1 MQIPGHSRRI
11 CGDGDRGDFM
21 AVRLRG
27 SLLLLAAVAG
37 GCQTEPTVAHFVT
50 SNVAPAQAVVS
61 NPAPATI
68 IPVAHEETSPA
79 PAQTPENSEKS
90 DPFSSAPELSL
101 EGLLAAVEE
110 RNPSLAAMIAAWQA
124 AAQRYPQAVALDDP
138 MFQFMLAPAS
148 LGSSQVE
155 PAYAIQASQ
164 KLPWYGKRDARG
176 QVAAAEASAAY
187 FDAEDGRLRLR
198 EVTRQAFFEYYLAQR
213 NLELNRD
220 DLRLMLE
227 FRQSAATKYQAN
239 QVTQQDVLQA
249 DVELADLERRRLE
262 LDRSQKVV
270 SARINTLLRRRPDA
284 PLPPAPRQL
293 PALADPPPV
302 EQLEQSALSSRPDLA
317 ALHAKIEAEQAAV
330 TLACKQAYP
339 DVEVFGRYDTFWQPS
354 SMADLRGQIGVSV
367 NLPVYHGKLNAAMNE
382 AIFRL
387 NQRKAEYEQRVL
399 DIQFEIRSAY
409 ERLAESQKTLRLYA
423 DRILPAAEQ
432 NVAVAR
438 TNYDVGRTTFS
449 GLAEAERQLIQLRQ
463 KHQESLAEGHRRLA
477 ELERATGGPTPTAPP
492 AR

>member
-1 MQIPGHSRRI
+1 
-11 CGDGDRGDFM
+11 M
-21 AVRLRG
+21 AVRIRG
-27 SLLLLAAVAG
+27 SLLVLAAMAS

-50 SNVAPAQAVVS
+50 SDVAPVRTA
-61 NPAPATI
+61 APNAAAAI
-68 IPVAHEETSPA
+68 VPVAHEAAIVPVAHEEVSPVAA
-79 PAQTPENSEKS
+79 PDPANSEKS
-90 DPFSSAPELSL
+90 DPLLSARELSL

-110 RNPSLAAMIAAWQA
+110 RNPSLAAMVAAWQA

-138 MFQFMLAPAS
+138 TIQFMLAPAS
-148 LGSSQVE
+148 LGSSEVE
-155 PAYAIQASQ
+155 PAWAIQASQ

-176 QVAAAEASAAY
+176 QEAAAEASAAY

-198 EVTRQAFFEYYLAQR
+198 EVTRKVFSEYYLAQR

-220 DLRLMLE
+220 DARVMQE
-227 FRQSAATKYQAN
+227 FRQSAMTKYQAN

-262 LDRSQKVV
+262 LDRAQKVV

-284 PLPPAPRQL
+284 PLPAAPREL
-293 PALADPPPV
+293 PAISTIPPV
-302 EQLEQSALSSRPDLA
+302 EQLEQTALSARPDLA
-317 ALHAKIEAEQAAV
+317 ALHAKIEAEEAAV

-354 SMADLRGQIGVSV
+354 NMADLRGQIGVSV
-367 NLPVYHGKLNAAMNE
+367 NLPVYHGKLNAAVNE
-382 AIFRL
+382 AVFRL

-409 ERLAESQKTLRLYA
+409 ERLAESEKTLRLYTT
-423 DRILPAAEQ
+423 RILPAAKQ

-438 TNYDVGRTTFS
+438 SNYDVGKTTFS
-449 GLAEAERQLIQLRQ
+449 GLAQAERQLIDLRQ
-463 KHQESLAEGHRRLA
+463 KHQEALAEGHHRFA
-477 ELERATGGPTPTAPP
+477 ELEQAAGSVIPAGSPT
-492 AR
+492 R